1 MDNRQKKLMF
11 LGILLLGCLGT
22 GLWQQSFKQ
31 KLSPLAQPMVQQPA
45 QPKIKQ
51 AQAKTIKV
59 YISGAVHQPGIYD
72 LPVGARAAEAL
83 AAAGGVL
90 AEAQTEKVNVARKLR
105 DGSHVYVP
113 FVKSQNYS
121 AKGKANLA
129 ANKQWQNKSAVA
141 AKTAKLDLN
150 RATAAELVT
159 LPGIGPAMANRILA
173 LRRTRRFYKVEDLL
187 QVRGIGQ
194 AKLEKLR
201 PYVKVE

>member
-1 MDNRQKKLMF
+1 MDNRQKKLLF
-11 LGILLLGCLGT
+11 LGVLLLGCLCT
-22 GLWQQSFKQ
+22 SFWQQNIKQ
-31 KLSPLAQPMVQQPA
+31 KFLPPAQPAVKQTW

-51 AQAKTIKV
+51 AQAKTVKV
-59 YISGAVHQPGIYD
+59 YVSGAVCQPGIYD
-72 LPVGARAAEAL
+72 LPVGARTTDAL
-83 AAAGGVL
+83 AAAGGFL
-90 AEAQTEKVNVARKLR
+90 AEAQTEKVNLARKLR

-113 FVKSQNYS
+113 FIKSKNS
-121 AKGKANLA
+121 PAKGKANLTVD
-129 ANKQWQNKSAVA
+129 KQSQNNSVVVDK
-141 AKTAKLDLN
+141 KTKLDLN
-150 RATAAELVT
+150 SATAAELVA

>member
-1 MDNRQKKLMF
+1 MDNRQKKLLF
-11 LGILLLGCLGT
+11 LGVLLLGCLGT

-31 KLSPLAQPMVQQPA
+31 KASPAQPIVKQLA

-51 AQAKTIKV
+51 AQVKAIKV
-59 YISGAVHQPGIYD
+59 YVSGAVCQPGIYD
-72 LPVGARAAEAL
+72 LPVGVRTTDAL
-83 AAAGGVL
+83 AAAGGFL
-90 AEAQTEKVNVARKLR
+90 AEAQTEKVNLARKLR

-113 FVKSQNYS
+113 FIKSKNFS
-121 AKGKANLA
+121 AKSKANLTVDKQSQNNSADA
-129 ANKQWQNKSAVA
+129 ANA
-141 AKTAKLDLN
+141 AKLDLN
-150 RATAAELVT
+150 SATAAELVA

-194 AKLEKLR
+194 AKLERLR

>member
-1 MDNRQKKLMF
+1 MDNRQKKLIF

-31 KLSPLAQPMVQQPA
+31 KASPAQPIVKQLA

-51 AQAKTIKV
+51 AQAKTVKV
-59 YISGAVHQPGIYD
+59 YVSGAVCQPGIYD
-72 LPVGARAAEAL
+72 LPVGTRTTDAL
-83 AAAGGVL
+83 AAAGGFL
-90 AEAQTEKVNVARKLR
+90 AEAQTEKVNLARKLR

-113 FVKSQNYS
+113 FIKSKNFS
-121 AKGKANLA
+121 AKSKANLA
-129 ANKQWQNKSAVA
+129 SDKQSQNNSVVVDK
-141 AKTAKLDLN
+141 KTKLDLN
-150 RATAAELVT
+150 SATAAELVA

-187 QVRGIGQ
+187 QVRGIGK

>member
-1 MDNRQKKLMF
+1 MDNRQKKLIF

-31 KLSPLAQPMVQQPA
+31 KASPAQPIVKQLA

-51 AQAKTIKV
+51 AQVKAIKV
-59 YISGAVHQPGIYD
+59 YVSGAVCQPGIYD
-72 LPVGARAAEAL
+72 LPVGVRTTDAL
-83 AAAGGVL
+83 AAAGGFL
-90 AEAQTEKVNVARKLR
+90 AEAQTEKVNLARKLR

-113 FVKSQNYS
+113 FIKSKNFS
-121 AKGKANLA
+121 AKSKANLA
-129 ANKQWQNKSAVA
+129 SDKQSQNNSVVVDK
-141 AKTAKLDLN
+141 KTKLDLN
-150 RATAAELVT
+150 NATAAELVA